1 MPARVLRKRPTLAVL
16 FAFAS
21 LACSPFREAQ
31 VRQPVVMAPM
41 ADATLRAGLARV
53 FVTSNVVLGIAMLLR
68 FNWM

>member
-1 MPARVLRKRPTLAVL
+1 
-16 FAFAS
+16 
-21 LACSPFREAQ
+21 
-31 VRQPVVMAPM
+31 MAPM